1 MELGIATVVSIVAI
15 VYLIGQVVK
24 TTPLNTKYIP
34 IICGVA
40 GLILGVVGYYI
51 GIPDFPAGDVFT
63 AAAVGIA
70 SGFAATGVN
79 QVYSKLRY
87 SDSDTTEEIDSEE
100 IDSETTNDE

>member
-1 MELGIATVVSIVAI
+1 MDLGIATVVSIVCI

-24 TTPLNTKYIP
+24 TTPLDTKYIP

-40 GLILGVVGYYI
+40 GLILGIVGYYI

-87 SDSDTTEEIDSEE
+87 SGSDTSTNEEQIEDDSDTTK
-100 IDSETTNDE
+100 DE